1 LPIIVRQGMEA
12 AGKRI
17 PMEEVM
23 ISTKGEILKQ
33 ERLAA

>member
-1 LPIIVRQGMEA
+1 MEA

-17 PMEEVM
+17 PLEEVM
-23 ISTKGEILKQ
+23 ISTRGKILKQ